1 MIEIGKWNH
10 LETALGQRGMGK
22 STHQCVR
29 AMELQI
35 DAGGAYVI
43 GHSIGGRLPT
53 RLPAEYGGHVLPIT
67 YHETIDALA
76 RGLRRHPERWH
87 ILAPSISTDGR
98 APRETADDLIKFVI
112 AFSRKVRKRAWEK
125 KYPFGM
131 EGARFGWRDN
141 VSHEGVLA
149 PPIILIIDEG
159 IAIEAAGVS
168 RKEDN
173 RWFLQF
179 LYSLRHY
186 HIALLYAIQ
195 DASARSWRILEQAT
209 ILWIFAIR
217 HRWALQSIEA
227 AGASEDDVNRI
238 RHLREYEFV
247 MLDLTEP
254 IGDTVLDADDVPPHI
269 RRTPPNPARIEELR
283 RIEAQTPDGTPA

>member
-10 LETALGQRGMGK
+10 LETSLGQRGMGK

-43 GHSIGGRLPT
+43 GHSIGGRLPS
-53 RLPAEYGGHVLPIT
+53 RLPAEYGGHELPIT
-67 YHETIDALA
+67 YYESIDALA
-76 RGLRRHPERWH
+76 RGLRRHPARWH
-87 ILAPSISTDGR
+87 ILAPPLSTTGQ
-98 APRETADDLIKFVI
+98 AARETADDLIRFVI
-112 AFSRKVRKRAWEK
+112 EFSRQVRKKAWTK
-125 KYPFGM
+125 AHPWGM
-131 EGARFGWRDN
+131 KGARWGWRDN
-141 VSHEGVLA
+141 VSHEGVDA
-149 PPIILIIDEG
+149 PPIVLIIDEG
-159 IAIEAAGVS
+159 IAIEAAGPS

-209 ILWIFAIR
+209 IMWVYAIR

-227 AGASEDDVNRI
+227 AGATDEQINRI
-238 RHLREYEFV
+238 RELRKYEFV
-247 MLDLTEP
+247 ELDLTEP
-254 IGDTVLDADDVPPHI
+254 IGAG
-269 RRTPPNPARIEELR
+269 ELAPL
-283 RIEAQTPDGTPA
+283 EAETPDGTPA